1 LEEKELRAVK
11 EMLKGNFLLSMEST
25 DNRMSRLARNEVYF
39 QRHVPAEEVTAN
51 IDAVTS
57 AEVRD
62 LAAELFDPALLSVA
76 AIGRIKEKDI
86 IGYLT

>member
-1 LEEKELRAVK
+1 
-11 EMLKGNFLLSMEST
+11 
-25 DNRMSRLARNEVYF
+25 
-39 QRHVPAEEVTAN
+39 
-51 IDAVTS
+51 VTS